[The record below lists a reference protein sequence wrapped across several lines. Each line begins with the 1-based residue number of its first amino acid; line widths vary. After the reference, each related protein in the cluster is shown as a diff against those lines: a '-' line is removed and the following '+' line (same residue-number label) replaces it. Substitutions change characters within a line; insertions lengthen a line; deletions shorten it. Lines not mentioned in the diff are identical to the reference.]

1 MRRTTICRSSLIPV
15 PVALAA
21 VLLGAP
27 PLRAQDTT
35 AAPPPT
41 PAEAPPPGQVPAS
54 HVVQRGETL
63 WSIAQLY
70 YTDPLLWPEIY
81 RQNTS
86 VIEDPHWIYP
96 GEVLNLAPVLA
107 GQPAEQPTE
116 VVVAPEAGDTIRAA
130 PVDSGGDTLRAAPPD
145 TLPPPD
151 TTQAVVDVPPPP
163 EPEPET
169 PGYET
174 IFGRRRQARTI
185 GSLVGLGTEMY
196 RPVRRGEFY
205 SAGFL
210 SERERL
216 PFGNVIGATAP
227 PAIAT
232 LSQSSSA
239 QIYTEIAVRPPSGA
253 SYHVNDSLL
262 VVRIDRSVSGWG
274 DVIVPQGIA
283 RVTAVQ
289 ERQILAQVVAQFG
302 RVRDGH
308 FTIPLEPFNDPGFV
322 RPAPVE
328 NGLAGRVVDA
338 RDLHPLAGPQQIF
351 FIDKGRSDGVVPGDI
366 FEVFRPAEQR
376 AGGASEQIIAWL
388 LIVHTREKS
397 ASGLVLN
404 LTHPDVSPRMP
415 VRLVRKMP
423 S

>member
-35 AAPPPT
+35 AAPPP
-41 PAEAPPPGQVPAS
+41 EAPQAGQVPAS

-81 RQNTS
+81 RLNTS
-86 VIEDPHWIYP
+86 VVEDPHWIYP
-96 GEVLNLAPVLA
+96 GEVLNLAPALA
-107 GQPAEQPTE
+107 AQPTEQPTE
-116 VVVAPEAGDTIRAA
+116 VVVAPEAGDTVRAA
-130 PVDSGGDTLRAAPPD
+130 PADSGGDTVRVVPD

-151 TTQAVVDVPPPP
+151 TTEAVVDVPPPP

-174 IFGRRRQARTI
+174 IFGRRRQRAAL
-185 GSLVGLGTEMY
+185 GGLVGLGSDLY

-210 SERERL
+210 TERERL
-216 PFGNVIGATAP
+216 PYGDVLGATAP

-232 LSQSSSA
+232 ITQSSSA
-239 QIYTEIAVRPPSGA
+239 QIYTEIAVRPPGGA

-262 VVRIDRSVSGWG
+262 VLRLDRPLGGWG
-274 DVIVPQGIA
+274 DVVVPTGIA

-289 ERQILAQVVAQFG
+289 DRQILAQVVAQFG
-302 RVRDGH
+302 RVRDGQ

-322 RPAPVE
+322 RPALVE
-328 NGLAGRVVDA
+328 NGLTGRVVEA
-338 RDLHPLAGPQQIF
+338 RDLHPLAGPQHIF

-366 FEVFRPAEQR
+366 FEVFRPADTR
-376 AGGASEQIIAWL
+376 AGGASEQVIAWL

-397 ASGLVLN
+397 ASGFVLN
-404 LTHPDVSPRMP
+404 LTHPDVSPRLP